1 MNRFSNKMK
10 IWMIPVWV
18 IGCSIFCACEK
29 EVRYASATVNGIGYE
44 EVRNFSLTG
53 SNVPVKMFIWEDY
66 HVAEYITHLKP
77 LSDGYPIFCITFYLQ
92 LQDNNK
98 LKVGK
103 NYKIGGMEQR
113 LFDEFEFTLSEAV
126 LYLKDTLDK
135 AYDGV
140 AICQESGFEK
150 LFPLKGNF
158 EIQTCDTIPECT
170 DSIYYHGS
178 YELTGKSPAGDT
190 LIIKSDFKAAEVRL
204 TYNL

>member
-1 MNRFSNKMK
+1 MW
-10 IWMIPVWV
+10 IIPVWV

-29 EVRYASATVNGIGYE
+29 EVRYASATINGIGYE
-44 EVRNFSLTG
+44 EVRDFALTG
-53 SNVPVKMFIWEDY
+53 PNVPVKMIICEDC
-66 HVAEYITHLKP
+66 HIAEYITFLKP
-77 LSDGYPIFCITFYLQ
+77 LSDGYPNFCITFYLQ
-92 LQDNNK
+92 LQDDNK

-103 NYKIGGMEQR
+103 TYRIGGMEQR

-126 LYLKDTLDK
+126 VYLKDTLDK
-135 AYDGV
+135 EYDGV

-158 EIQTCDTIPECT
+158 EIQAYDTIPGCT
-170 DSIYYHGS
+170 DSIYYHGC

-190 LIIKSDFKAAEVRL
+190 LIIKSDFKAAEVKL

>member
-1 MNRFSNKMK
+1 MW
-10 IWMIPVWV
+10 IIPVWV

-29 EVRYASATVNGIGYE
+29 EVRYASATINGIGYE
-44 EVRNFSLTG
+44 EVRDFSLTG
-53 SNVPVKMFIWEDY
+53 PNVPVKMIIWEDY
-66 HVAEYITHLKP
+66 HIAEYITHLKP
-77 LSDGYPIFCITFYLQ
+77 LSDEYPDFYITFYLQ
-92 LQDNNK
+92 LQKDNK
-98 LKVGK
+98 LKIGK
-103 NYKIGGMEQR
+103 AYRIGGMEQR
-113 LFDEFEFTLSEAV
+113 LFEEFGLSLSDAAV
-126 LYLKDTLDK
+126 YLKDTLDK

>member
-1 MNRFSNKMK
+1 MNRLLRYMKMW
-10 IWMIPVWV
+10 IIPVWV

-29 EVRYASATVNGIGYE
+29 EVRYASATINGIGYE
-44 EVRNFSLTG
+44 EVRDFSLTG
-53 SNVPVKMFIWEDY
+53 PNVPVKMIIWEDY
-66 HVAEYITHLKP
+66 HIAEYITHLKP
-77 LSDGYPIFCITFYLQ
+77 LSDEYPDFYITFYLQ
-92 LQDNNK
+92 LQKDNK
-98 LKVGK
+98 LKIGK
-103 NYKIGGMEQR
+103 AYRIGGMEQR
-113 LFDEFEFTLSEAV
+113 LFEEFGLSLSDAAV
-126 LYLKDTLDK
+126 YLKDTLDK